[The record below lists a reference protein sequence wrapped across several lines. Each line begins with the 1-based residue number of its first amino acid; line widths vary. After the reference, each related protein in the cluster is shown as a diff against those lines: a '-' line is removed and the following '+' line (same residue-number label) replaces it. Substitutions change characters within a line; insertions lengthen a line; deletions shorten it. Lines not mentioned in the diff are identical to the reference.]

1 MSTLQVIDDDAGA
14 IRAEIAA
21 AYEAATGKT
30 LYPAQIE
37 SLLIDLIAYRET
49 LIRAA
54 INDAARQNLVR
65 FARAPMLDYL
75 GELVG
80 IARLP
85 GENDERL
92 RARILEAPEGFS
104 VAGRAWPIATMR

>member
-85 GENDERL
+85 R
-92 RARILEAPEGFS
+92 
-104 VAGRAWPIATMR
+104 